1 MEIFSGT
8 ISQKSFKVVTVRL
21 LNYKNEK
28 KIYLGLQNTRADAKQ
43 ALLLP
48 LSMTAGH
55 TSDWSIRIITLIKLL
70 DETISSEKN
79 LKTY

>member
-28 KIYLGLQNTRADAKQ
+28 KIYLGLQNTRADAK
-43 ALLLP
+43 
-48 LSMTAGH
+48 
-55 TSDWSIRIITLIKLL
+55 
-70 DETISSEKN
+70 
-79 LKTY
+79 